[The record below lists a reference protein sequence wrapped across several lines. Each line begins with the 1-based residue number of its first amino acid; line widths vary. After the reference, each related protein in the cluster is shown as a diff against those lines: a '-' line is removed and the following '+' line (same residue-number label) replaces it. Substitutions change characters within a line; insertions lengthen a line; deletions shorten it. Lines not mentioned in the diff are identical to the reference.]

1 MAETSDKDA
10 QSTPEE
16 DVWGAISAFEQILEA
31 MPYDRA
37 SLETLSSAYE
47 QIGDHTRAKEYLIR
61 LGRVLLQEGDHATA
75 ASLLDKLA
83 VYSEQD
89 QQVAEL
95 ISEIT
100 GTVGS
105 GTGDEKP
112 APPGAGPKTAAPA
125 PVSGFSIANEMSL
138 AWALMEAGELTQD
151 EYAGIVQ
158 NLTEVSG
165 HGADR
170 PLSVLH
176 VLESSA
182 APNLEQIVS
191 YLAKEYS
198 TPIVL
203 LDNFEFNADAAT
215 LLPRDFMVKR
225 CAMVFEFL
233 GSDALVV
240 VLNPSD
246 TELREDVK
254 RLTARSCH
262 FYVTLAS
269 QFDRAIERLDEVLE
283 DREQI
288 GET

>member
-1 MAETSDKDA
+1 MTETPDKDA

-16 DVWGAISAFEQILEA
+16 DTWGAISAFEQILEA

-47 QIGDHTRAKEYLIR
+47 QIGDHTRAKDYLIR

-75 ASLLDKLA
+75 ASLLDKLT

-100 GTVGS
+100 SAPGS
-105 GTGDEKP
+105 VIGDEKP
-112 APPGAGPKTAAPA
+112 AAPEAGQKSVTPA
-125 PVSGFSIANEMSL
+125 PSSEFSIANEMSL
-138 AWALMEAGELTQD
+138 AWSLMEAGELTQD

-158 NLTEVSG
+158 DLAEVSG
-165 HGADR
+165 QGADR
-170 PLSVLH
+170 PSSVLH

-191 YLAKEYS
+191 YVAKEYG

-215 LLPRDFMVKR
+215 LLPRDFIVKR
-225 CAMVFEFL
+225 GAMVFEFL

-254 RLTARSCH
+254 RLTAKSCH

-269 QFDRAIERLDEVLE
+269 QFDRGIERLDEVLE
-283 DREQI
+283 EREQA